1 MDHVARTPKQ
11 VAAIIQRQR
20 RHSNLT
26 QSGLGEKI
34 KLRQA
39 TISKLESGEPVRLD
53 TLLDVLSALNLE
65 MIIRSRT
72 KSSPEDLEVM
82 F

>member
-1 MDHVARTPKQ
+1 
-11 VAAIIQRQR
+11 
-20 RHSNLT
+20 
-26 QSGLGEKI
+26 
-34 KLRQA
+34 
-39 TISKLESGEPVRLD
+39 VRLD

-72 KSSPEDLEVM
+72 KSSPEDLEAM